1 MRVPGS
7 LLLSQ
12 TESRWSRDLYSSCNC
27 ILQVGPNVR
36 ALMTHLLLSNCV
48 IKKVR
53 SFILCE
59 FVKQNKS
66 INLSPQLEE
75 GNGVG
80 DFKEPLQGTD
90 EGNVSAFKKNSNFW
104 TLQTRA

>member
-1 MRVPGS
+1 
-7 LLLSQ
+7 
-12 TESRWSRDLYSSCNC
+12 
-27 ILQVGPNVR
+27 
-36 ALMTHLLLSNCV
+36 MTHLLLSNCV
-48 IKKVR
+48 MMKVR

-66 INLSPQLEE
+66 NNLSPQLEE

-90 EGNVSAFKKNSNFW
+90 EGNVSAFKNKFQ
-104 TLQTRA
+104 LLDPAD

>member
-1 MRVPGS
+1 M
-7 LLLSQ
+7 
-12 TESRWSRDLYSSCNC
+12 
-27 ILQVGPNVR
+27 
-36 ALMTHLLLSNCV
+36 
-48 IKKVR
+48 KKVR

-66 INLSPQLEE
+66 NNLSPQLEE

-90 EGNVSAFKKNSNFW
+90 EGNVSAFKNKFQLLDPADQSIKPVIFW
-104 TLQTRA
+104 KPCDCDS